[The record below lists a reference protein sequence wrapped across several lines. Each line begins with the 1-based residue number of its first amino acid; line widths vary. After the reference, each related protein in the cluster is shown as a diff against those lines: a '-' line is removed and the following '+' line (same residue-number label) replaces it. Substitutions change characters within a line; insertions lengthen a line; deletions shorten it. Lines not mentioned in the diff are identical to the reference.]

1 MSYYSANK
9 ISLYFIFFMST
20 EHGSTVI
27 RQRPDRA
34 SELMN
39 AALHHFARQDFNTVT
54 IKDIANS
61 IPVNSALIYYYFENK
76 EALFRASLN
85 HAADLAIARYEE
97 MCKSLTSPDEFIE
110 AWFDNHIESGDLIR
124 YMVKVMLDFAAT
136 HPQRDMIESGI
147 QRFYGTERDILVKY
161 LHEGMSQGIFSDV
174 DVNGAAQVASTMLD
188 GVIVRSQIQP
198 EFDIGAAISDLK
210 KVFWRY
216 VSFDTC
222 HRSKDGTKAA

>member
-1 MSYYSANK
+1 
-9 ISLYFIFFMST
+9 MST
-20 EHGSTVI
+20 EHTTTVI

-85 HAADLAIARYEE
+85 HAADLSIARYEE

-161 LHEGMSQGIFSDV
+161 LHEGMSQGMFSDV
-174 DVNGAAQVASTMLD
+174 DINGAAQVASTMLD

-198 EFDIGAAISDLK
+198 EFDIGAAIAELK

-216 VSFDTC
+216 VGFSAF
-222 HRSKDGTKAA
+222 HRSKDRTKAA

>member
-1 MSYYSANK
+1 
-9 ISLYFIFFMST
+9 
-20 EHGSTVI
+20 
-27 RQRPDRA
+27 
-34 SELMN
+34 
-39 AALHHFARQDFNTVT
+39 
-54 IKDIANS
+54 
-61 IPVNSALIYYYFENK
+61 
-76 EALFRASLN
+76 
-85 HAADLAIARYEE
+85 

-110 AWFDNHIESGDLIR
+110 AWFDNHVESGDLIR

-198 EFDIGAAISDLK
+198 EFDIAAAIAELK

-216 VSFDTC
+216 VGFNTY
-222 HRSKDGTKAA
+222 HRSKDRTKAA

>member
-1 MSYYSANK
+1 
-9 ISLYFIFFMST
+9 MST
-20 EHGSTVI
+20 EHATTTL

-34 SELMN
+34 GELMN

-61 IPVNSALIYYYFENK
+61 ISVNSALIYYYFENK
-76 EALFRASLN
+76 EALFRASLD
-85 HAADLAIARYEE
+85 HAADIAIARYEE
-97 MCKSLTSPDEFIE
+97 ISKGLTTPPEFID

-161 LHEGMSQGIFSDV
+161 LNEGIAQGVFGEV
-174 DVNGAAQVASTMLD
+174 DVNHAAQVASTMLD

-198 EFDIGAAISDLK
+198 EFDMGAAIAELK
-210 KVFWRY
+210 LVFWRY
-216 VSFDTC
+216 IGFDANR
-222 HRSKDGTKAA
+222 RSANRNKAA

>member
-1 MSYYSANK
+1 MSYYSANE
-9 ISLYFIFFMST
+9 ILICFHFSMPT
-20 EHGSTVI
+20 EHTTSTL

-54 IKDIANS
+54 IKDIASS
-61 IPVNSALIYYYFENK
+61 ISVNSALIYYYFENK
-76 EALFRASLN
+76 EALFRASLD

-97 MCKSLTSPDEFIE
+97 ISKGLTTPSEFID
-110 AWFDNHIESGDLIR
+110 AWFDNHIESGELIR

-161 LHEGMSQGIFSDV
+161 LNEGMAQGVFSDV
-174 DVNGAAQVASTMLD
+174 DVNNAAQVASTMLD

-198 EFDIGAAISDLK
+198 EFDLAAAIAELK
-210 KVFWRY
+210 LVFWRY
-216 VSFDTC
+216 IGFDNK
-222 HRSKDGTKAA
+222 RRFSS

>member
-1 MSYYSANK
+1 MSYYSANE

-85 HAADLAIARYEE
+85 HAAALAFARYEE

-110 AWFDNHIESGDLIR
+110 AWFDNHVESGDLIR

-198 EFDIGAAISDLK
+198 EFDIGAAIAELK

-216 VSFDTC
+216 VGVNTY
-222 HRSKDGTKAA
+222 HRSKDRTKAA

>member
-1 MSYYSANK
+1 MSYYSANE

-97 MCKSLTSPDEFIE
+97 MCKSLTSPAEFIE
-110 AWFDNHIESGDLIR
+110 AWFDNHVESGDLIR

-161 LHEGMSQGIFSDV
+161 LHEGMSQGMFSDV

-198 EFDIGAAISDLK
+198 EFDIGAAIAELK

-216 VSFDTC
+216 VGFNTY
-222 HRSKDGTKAA
+222 HRSKDRTKAA

>member
-1 MSYYSANK
+1 
-9 ISLYFIFFMST
+9 MST
-20 EHGSTVI
+20 EHTTTVI

-97 MCKSLTSPDEFIE
+97 MCKSLTSPAEFIE
-110 AWFDNHIESGDLIR
+110 AWFDNHVESGDLIR
-124 YMVKVMLDFAAT
+124 YMVKVMLDFSAT

-147 QRFYGTERDILVKY
+147 QRFYGTEQDILVKY
-161 LHEGMSQGIFSDV
+161 LQEGMSQGVFSDV
-174 DVNGAAQVASTMLD
+174 DVNEAAQVASTMLD

-198 EFDIGAAISDLK
+198 EFDIGAAISELK

-222 HRSKDGTKAA
+222 HRSKYGTEAA

>member
-1 MSYYSANK
+1 
-9 ISLYFIFFMST
+9 MST
-20 EHGSTVI
+20 EHTTTVI

-85 HAADLAIARYEE
+85 HAADLAISRYEE
-97 MCKSLTSPDEFIE
+97 MCKSLTSPADFIE
-110 AWFDNHIESGDLIR
+110 AWFDNHVESGDLIR
-124 YMVKVMLDFAAT
+124 YMVKVMLDFSAT

-161 LHEGMSQGIFSDV
+161 LQEGMSQGVFSDV
-174 DVNGAAQVASTMLD
+174 DVNEAAQVASTMLD

-198 EFDIGAAISDLK
+198 EFDIGAAISELK

-216 VSFDTC
+216 VSFDTY
-222 HRSKDGTKAA
+222 HRSKDGTEAA

>member
-1 MSYYSANK
+1 MP
-9 ISLYFIFFMST
+9 T
-20 EHGSTVI
+20 EHTTSTL

-54 IKDIANS
+54 IKDIASS
-61 IPVNSALIYYYFENK
+61 ISVNSALIYYYFENK
-76 EALFRASLN
+76 EALFRASLD

-97 MCKSLTSPDEFIE
+97 ISKGLTTPSEFID
-110 AWFDNHIESGDLIR
+110 AWFDNHIESGELIR

-161 LHEGMSQGIFSDV
+161 LNEGMAQGVFSDV
-174 DVNGAAQVASTMLD
+174 DVNNAAQVASTMLD

-198 EFDIGAAISDLK
+198 EFDLAAAIAELK
-210 KVFWRY
+210 LVFWRY
-216 VSFDTC
+216 IGFDNK
-222 HRSKDGTKAA
+222 RRFSS

>member
-1 MSYYSANK
+1 
-9 ISLYFIFFMST
+9 MST

-85 HAADLAIARYEE
+85 HAADLSIARYEE

-110 AWFDNHIESGDLIR
+110 AWFDNHVESGDLIR

-198 EFDIGAAISDLK
+198 EFDIGAAIAELK

-216 VSFDTC
+216 VGFNTYQ
-222 HRSKDGTKAA
+222 RSKDRTKAA

>member
-1 MSYYSANK
+1 
-9 ISLYFIFFMST
+9 
-20 EHGSTVI
+20 
-27 RQRPDRA
+27 
-34 SELMN
+34 MN

-61 IPVNSALIYYYFENK
+61 ISVNSALIYYYFENK
-76 EALFRASLN
+76 EALFRASLD
-85 HAADLAIARYEE
+85 HAADIAIARYEA
-97 MCKSLTSPDEFIE
+97 MCNGLTTPPELIE

-161 LHEGMSQGIFSDV
+161 LNEGIAQGLFSEV
-174 DVNGAAQVASTMLD
+174 DVNNTAQVASTMLD

-198 EFDIGAAISDLK
+198 EFDLGAAISELK
-210 KVFWRY
+210 LVFWRY
-216 VSFDTC
+216 VGFDANR
-222 HRSKDGTKAA
+222 RSRPRRKAA

>member
-1 MSYYSANK
+1 MP
-9 ISLYFIFFMST
+9 T
-20 EHGSTVI
+20 EQNTTKL

-61 IPVNSALIYYYFENK
+61 ISVNSALIYYYFENK
-76 EALFRASLN
+76 EALFRASLD
-85 HAADLAIARYEE
+85 HAADIAIARYEH
-97 MCKSLTSPDEFIE
+97 MCNGLTTPPELIE

-161 LHEGMSQGIFSDV
+161 LNEGIAQGLFSEV
-174 DVNGAAQVASTMLD
+174 DVNNTAQVASTMLD

-198 EFDIGAAISDLK
+198 EFDLGAAISELK
-210 KVFWRY
+210 LVFWRY
-216 VSFDTC
+216 VGFDANR
-222 HRSKDGTKAA
+222 RSRPRRKAA

>member
-1 MSYYSANK
+1 
-9 ISLYFIFFMST
+9 MST
-20 EHGSTVI
+20 EHTTTVI

-97 MCKSLTSPDEFIE
+97 MCKGLTSPDEFIE

-136 HPQRDMIESGI
+136 HPNRDMIESGI
-147 QRFYGTERDILVKY
+147 QRFYGTERDMLVKY
-161 LHEGMSQGIFSDV
+161 LHEGMSQGVFNDV

-188 GVIVRSQIQP
+188 GVIVRSQIQT
-198 EFDIGAAISDLK
+198 EFDIGAAIAELK

-216 VSFDTC
+216 VGFNTYR
-222 HRSKDGTKAA
+222 RSKDRTKAA

>member
-1 MSYYSANK
+1 M
-9 ISLYFIFFMST
+9 
-20 EHGSTVI
+20 

-61 IPVNSALIYYYFENK
+61 IPVNSALIYYYFESK

-136 HPQRDMIESGI
+136 HPQREMIESGI

-161 LHEGMSQGIFSDV
+161 LHEGMSQGVFSDV
-174 DVNGAAQVASTMLD
+174 DINGAAQVASTMLD

-198 EFDIGAAISDLK
+198 EFDIAAAIAELK

-216 VSFDTC
+216 VGFNPY
-222 HRSKDGTKAA
+222 HRSKDRTKAA

>member
-1 MSYYSANK
+1 
-9 ISLYFIFFMST
+9 
-20 EHGSTVI
+20 
-27 RQRPDRA
+27 
-34 SELMN
+34 MN

-161 LHEGMSQGIFSDV
+161 LHEGMSQGMFSNV

-198 EFDIGAAISDLK
+198 EFDIGAAIAELK

-216 VSFDTC
+216 VVFSAF
-222 HRSKDGTKAA
+222 HRSKDRTKAA

>member
-1 MSYYSANK
+1 
-9 ISLYFIFFMST
+9 
-20 EHGSTVI
+20 
-27 RQRPDRA
+27 
-34 SELMN
+34 MN

-61 IPVNSALIYYYFENK
+61 ISVNSALIYYYFENK
-76 EALFRASLN
+76 EALFRASLD
-85 HAADLAIARYEE
+85 HAADIAIARYED
-97 MCKSLTSPDEFIE
+97 MCNGLTTPPELIE

-161 LHEGMSQGIFSDV
+161 LNEGIAQGLFSEV
-174 DVNGAAQVASTMLD
+174 DVNNTAQVASTMLD

-198 EFDIGAAISDLK
+198 EFDLGAAISELK
-210 KVFWRY
+210 LVFWRY
-216 VSFDTC
+216 VGFDANR
-222 HRSKDGTKAA
+222 RSRPRRKAA

>member
-1 MSYYSANK
+1 
-9 ISLYFIFFMST
+9 MST
-20 EHGSTVI
+20 EHTTTVI

-97 MCKSLTSPDEFIE
+97 MCKSLTSPAELIE
-110 AWFDNHIESGDLIR
+110 AWFDNHVESGDLIR

-147 QRFYGTERDILVKY
+147 QRFYGTERNILVKY
-161 LHEGMSQGIFSDV
+161 LHEGMSQGVFSDV
-174 DVNGAAQVASTMLD
+174 DVHRAAQVASTMLD

-198 EFDIGAAISDLK
+198 EFDIGAAIADLK
-210 KVFWRY
+210 TVFWRY
-216 VSFDTC
+216 VGFDTY
-222 HRSKDGTKAA
+222 HRSKDHTKVA

>member
-1 MSYYSANK
+1 
-9 ISLYFIFFMST
+9 ICFHFFMPT
-20 EHGSTVI
+20 EHTTSTL

-54 IKDIANS
+54 IKDIASS
-61 IPVNSALIYYYFENK
+61 ISVNSALIYYYFENK
-76 EALFRASLN
+76 EALFRASLD

-97 MCKSLTSPDEFIE
+97 ISKGLTTPSEFID
-110 AWFDNHIESGDLIR
+110 AWFDNHIESGELIR

-161 LHEGMSQGIFSDV
+161 LNEGMAQGVFSDV
-174 DVNGAAQVASTMLD
+174 DVNNAAQVASTMLD

-198 EFDIGAAISDLK
+198 EFDLAAAIAELK
-210 KVFWRY
+210 LVFWRY
-216 VSFDTC
+216 IGFDNK
-222 HRSKDGTKAA
+222 RRFSS

>member
-1 MSYYSANK
+1 MSYYSANE

-20 EHGSTVI
+20 EHATTVI

-161 LHEGMSQGIFSDV
+161 LEEGMSQGVFSDV
-174 DVNGAAQVASTMLD
+174 DINGAAQVASTMLD

-198 EFDIGAAISDLK
+198 EFDIGAAIAELK

-216 VSFDTC
+216 VGYNPY
-222 HRSKDGTKAA
+222 HRSKDRTKAA

>member
-1 MSYYSANK
+1 
-9 ISLYFIFFMST
+9 MST

-39 AALHHFARQDFNTVT
+39 AALHHFARQDFNAVT

-161 LHEGMSQGIFSDV
+161 LHEGMSQGVFSDV
-174 DVNGAAQVASTMLD
+174 DINGAAQVASTMLD

-198 EFDIGAAISDLK
+198 EFDIAAAIAELK

-216 VSFDTC
+216 VGFNTY
-222 HRSKDGTKAA
+222 HRSKDRTKAA

>member
-1 MSYYSANK
+1 M
-9 ISLYFIFFMST
+9 
-20 EHGSTVI
+20 

-97 MCKSLTSPDEFIE
+97 MCKGLTSPDEFIE

-136 HPQRDMIESGI
+136 HPNRDMIESGI
-147 QRFYGTERDILVKY
+147 QRFYGTERDMLVKY
-161 LHEGMSQGIFSDV
+161 LHEGMSQGVFNDV

-188 GVIVRSQIQP
+188 GVIVRSQIQT
-198 EFDIGAAISDLK
+198 EFDIGAAIAELK

-216 VSFDTC
+216 VGFNTYR
-222 HRSKDGTKAA
+222 RSKDRTKAA

>member
-1 MSYYSANK
+1 MP
-9 ISLYFIFFMST
+9 T
-20 EHGSTVI
+20 EQNTTNL

-61 IPVNSALIYYYFENK
+61 ISVNSALIYYYFENK
-76 EALFRASLN
+76 EALFRASLD
-85 HAADLAIARYEE
+85 HAADIAIARYEH
-97 MCKSLTSPDEFIE
+97 MCNGLTTPPELIE

-161 LHEGMSQGIFSDV
+161 LNEGIAQGLFSEV
-174 DVNGAAQVASTMLD
+174 DVNNTAQVASTMLD

-198 EFDIGAAISDLK
+198 EFDLGAAISELK
-210 KVFWRY
+210 LVFWRY
-216 VSFDTC
+216 VGFDANR
-222 HRSKDGTKAA
+222 RSRPRRKAA

>member
-1 MSYYSANK
+1 
-9 ISLYFIFFMST
+9 MST
-20 EHGSTVI
+20 EHTTTVI

-85 HAADLAIARYEE
+85 HAADLSIARYEE

-161 LHEGMSQGIFSDV
+161 LHEGMSQGMFSNV
-174 DVNGAAQVASTMLD
+174 DINGAAQVASTMLD

-198 EFDIGAAISDLK
+198 EFDIGAAIAELK

-216 VSFDTC
+216 VGFNAFNL
-222 HRSKDGTKAA
+222 SKDRTKAA

>member
-1 MSYYSANK
+1 
-9 ISLYFIFFMST
+9 
-20 EHGSTVI
+20 
-27 RQRPDRA
+27 
-34 SELMN
+34 MN

-85 HAADLAIARYEE
+85 HAADLSIARYEE

-161 LHEGMSQGIFSDV
+161 LHEGMSQGMFSNV
-174 DVNGAAQVASTMLD
+174 DINGAAQVASTMLD

-198 EFDIGAAISDLK
+198 EFDIGAAIAELK

-216 VSFDTC
+216 VGFSAF
-222 HRSKDGTKAA
+222 HRSKDRTKAA

>member
-1 MSYYSANK
+1 
-9 ISLYFIFFMST
+9 
-20 EHGSTVI
+20 
-27 RQRPDRA
+27 
-34 SELMN
+34 MN

-61 IPVNSALIYYYFENK
+61 ISVNSALIYYYFENK
-76 EALFRASLN
+76 EALFRASLD
-85 HAADLAIARYEE
+85 HAADIAIARYEE
-97 MCKSLTSPDEFIE
+97 ISKGLTTPPEFID

-161 LHEGMSQGIFSDV
+161 LNEGIAQGVFGEV
-174 DVNGAAQVASTMLD
+174 DVNHAAQVASTMLD

-198 EFDIGAAISDLK
+198 EFDMGAAIAELK
-210 KVFWRY
+210 LVFWRY
-216 VSFDTC
+216 IGFDANR
-222 HRSKDGTKAA
+222 RSANRNKAA

>member
-1 MSYYSANK
+1 
-9 ISLYFIFFMST
+9 MST
-20 EHGSTVI
+20 EHTTTVI

-85 HAADLAIARYEE
+85 HAADLSIARYEE

-161 LHEGMSQGIFSDV
+161 LHEGMSQGMFSDV
-174 DVNGAAQVASTMLD
+174 DINGAAQVASTMLD

-198 EFDIGAAISDLK
+198 EFDIGAAIAELK

-216 VSFDTC
+216 VGFNAF
-222 HRSKDGTKAA
+222 HRSKDRTKAA

>member
-1 MSYYSANK
+1 
-9 ISLYFIFFMST
+9 
-20 EHGSTVI
+20 
-27 RQRPDRA
+27 
-34 SELMN
+34 MN

-61 IPVNSALIYYYFENK
+61 ISVNSALIYYYFENK
-76 EALFRASLN
+76 EALFRASLD
-85 HAADLAIARYEE
+85 HAADIAIARYEH
-97 MCKSLTSPDEFIE
+97 MCNGLTTPPELIE

-161 LHEGMSQGIFSDV
+161 LNEGIAQGLFSEV
-174 DVNGAAQVASTMLD
+174 DVNNTAQVASTMLD

-198 EFDIGAAISDLK
+198 EFDLGAAISELK
-210 KVFWRY
+210 LVFWRY
-216 VSFDTC
+216 VGFDANR
-222 HRSKDGTKAA
+222 RSRPRRKAA

>member
-1 MSYYSANK
+1 
-9 ISLYFIFFMST
+9 MST
-20 EHGSTVI
+20 EHTTTVI

-97 MCKSLTSPDEFIE
+97 MCKGLTSPDEFIE

-124 YMVKVMLDFAAT
+124 YMLDFAAT

-161 LHEGMSQGIFSDV
+161 LEEGMSQGVFSDV
-174 DVNGAAQVASTMLD
+174 DINGAAQVASTMLD

-198 EFDIGAAISDLK
+198 EFDIGAAIAELK

-216 VSFDTC
+216 VGFDTF
-222 HRSKDGTKAA
+222 RGSKDRTKAA

>member
-1 MSYYSANK
+1 MP
-9 ISLYFIFFMST
+9 T
-20 EHGSTVI
+20 EHTTSTL

-54 IKDIANS
+54 IKDIASS
-61 IPVNSALIYYYFENK
+61 ISVNSALIYFYFENK
-76 EALFRASLN
+76 EALFRASLD

-97 MCKSLTSPDEFIE
+97 ISKGLTTPSEFID
-110 AWFDNHIESGDLIR
+110 AWFDNHIESGELIR

-161 LHEGMSQGIFSDV
+161 LNEGMAQGVFSDV
-174 DVNGAAQVASTMLD
+174 DVNNAAQVASTMLD

-198 EFDIGAAISDLK
+198 EFDLAAAIAELK
-210 KVFWRY
+210 LVFWRY
-216 VSFDTC
+216 IGFDNK
-222 HRSKDGTKAA
+222 RRFSS

>member
-1 MSYYSANK
+1 
-9 ISLYFIFFMST
+9 MST
-20 EHGSTVI
+20 EHTTTVI

-97 MCKSLTSPDEFIE
+97 MCKGLTSPDEFIE

-161 LHEGMSQGIFSDV
+161 LHEGMSQGVFSDV
-174 DVNGAAQVASTMLD
+174 DINGAAQVASTMLD
-188 GVIVRSQIQP
+188 GVIVRSQILP
-198 EFDIGAAISDLK
+198 EFDIGAAIAELK

-216 VSFDTC
+216 VGFSAF
-222 HRSKDGTKAA
+222 HRSKDRTKAA